1 MEDIAAR
8 LPMSLRGKPAHAL
21 KVSIKA
27 LDVSV
32 VEKAGDAS
40 LDAPAVDAEAGA
52 VRGTAAG
59 DRGSVP

>member
-1 MEDIAAR
+1 M
-8 LPMSLRGKPAHAL
+8 
-21 KVSIKA
+21 KA

-32 VEKAGDAS
+32 VEKAGDAL

>member
-8 LPMSLRGKPAHAL
+8 LPMSLRGKLAHGL
-21 KVSIKA
+21 KA

-32 VEKAGDAS
+32 VEKAGGAS

-52 VRGTAAG
+52 VRGTAVG